1 MKYYDALV
9 RLAGNLLNEVQKFN
23 LSAAEVVLLNAIHG
37 EGAISRLK
45 QVGEIEDFTPGKH
58 RAERQ
63 RLRAMYADRSTR
75 NLDIFEK
82 LFGTPATPLPLSVEM
97 ADLVSAPEPELDLDR
112 TPLLVR
118 ENPVVAVEAPLEDP
132 VLILK
137 QSIRDLGGTVPR
149 GAVGVEKLREILLEL
164 QQARFVAP
172 EEEEPESASVM

>member
-63 RLRAMYADRSTR
+63 RLRAMYAERSPR

-82 LFGTPATPLPLSVEM
+82 LFGAPATPLPLSVEM
-97 ADLVSAPEPELDLDR
+97 ADLVATPEPELDIDR
-112 TPLLVR
+112 APLLTR
-118 ENPVVAVEAPLEDP
+118 EASVIEAPLEDP

-149 GAVGVEKLREILLEL
+149 GAVGVEKLREILLGL

-172 EEEEPESASVM
+172 EEEEEPESASVM